1 MNLENLHSKLDSYDL
16 LIEEAQ
22 QQWKEL
28 HKLKPKG
35 MNELQFQ
42 NLIQQTRLDN
52 NMINAFLRDDPYKC
66 KNLIYR
72 NSERDIICII
82 KF

>member
-42 NLIQQTRLDN
+42 NLIQQTR
-52 NMINAFLRDDPYKC
+52 
-66 KNLIYR
+66 
-72 NSERDIICII
+72 
-82 KF
+82 